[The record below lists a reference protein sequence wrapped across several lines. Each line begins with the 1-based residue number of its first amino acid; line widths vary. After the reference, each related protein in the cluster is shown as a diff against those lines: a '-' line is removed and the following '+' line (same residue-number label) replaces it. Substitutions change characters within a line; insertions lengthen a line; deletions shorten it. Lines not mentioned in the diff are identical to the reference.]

1 MSIGCELIIE
11 ERQTDETAVAIRRR
25 SMIPPSTGTVA
36 TINSVVAKRSS
47 IEDLVLMH
55 EDQIAEMV
63 LIWPHFTQK
72 SSFSPLLCII
82 MLCDSA
88 IDITLLKVRERQL
101 VDSCRMG

>member
-1 MSIGCELIIE
+1 MFYLQAVNSLVPIGRELIIE
-11 ERQTDETAVAIRRR
+11 ERQTDKTAVAIRRR

-63 LIWPHFTQK
+63 LIW
-72 SSFSPLLCII
+72 SSFYTKVFNFPII
-82 MLCDSA
+82 MHHNALRLCH
-88 IDITLLKVRERQL
+88 
-101 VDSCRMG
+101 

>member
-1 MSIGCELIIE
+1 MFHLQAVDSLVPIGCELIIE
-11 ERQTDETAVAIRRR
+11 ERQTDKTAVAIRRR

-63 LIWPHFTQK
+63 LIW
-72 SSFSPLLCII
+72 SSFYTKVFIFPII
-82 MLCDSA
+82 MYHNALRLCH
-88 IDITLLKVRERQL
+88 
-101 VDSCRMG
+101 

>member
-1 MSIGCELIIE
+1 MPIGCELIIE
-11 ERQTDETAVAIRRR
+11 ERQTDKTAVAIRRR

-63 LIWPHFTQK
+63 LIW
-72 SSFSPLLCII
+72 SSFYTKVFIFPII
-82 MLCDSA
+82 MYHNALRLCH
-88 IDITLLKVRERQL
+88 
-101 VDSCRMG
+101 

>member
-1 MSIGCELIIE
+1 MPIGCELIIE

-63 LIWPHFTQK
+63 LIW
-72 SSFSPLLCII
+72 SSFYTKVFIFPII
-82 MLCDSA
+82 MYHNALRLCH
-88 IDITLLKVRERQL
+88 
-101 VDSCRMG
+101 

>member
-1 MSIGCELIIE
+1 MFYLQAVDSLVPIGRELIIE
-11 ERQTDETAVAIRRR
+11 ERQTDKTAVAIRRR

-63 LIWPHFTQK
+63 LIW
-72 SSFSPLLCII
+72 SSFYTKVFIFPII
-82 MLCDSA
+82 MYHNALRLCH
-88 IDITLLKVRERQL
+88 
-101 VDSCRMG
+101 